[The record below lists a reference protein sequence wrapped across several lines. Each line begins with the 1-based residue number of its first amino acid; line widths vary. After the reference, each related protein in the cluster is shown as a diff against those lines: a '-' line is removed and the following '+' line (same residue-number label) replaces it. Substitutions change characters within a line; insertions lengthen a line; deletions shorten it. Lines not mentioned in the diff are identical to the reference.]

1 LHVLW
6 RNYSFGCVDNCYT
19 FGFQAVL
26 ERGVLTYF
34 NSRADAATG
43 FKRKDFKYLDGAN
56 ILPLESDTSTFVVHF
71 SDSAVH
77 RLSVVNYGETT
88 GQISRQVCFLLYFE
102 TYTHVLSLCALHIC
116 KSWWI

>member
-1 LHVLW
+1 VQRKFSQVLW
-6 RNYSFGCVDNCYT
+6 RNFSFGCVDKCCI

-43 FKRKDFKYLDGAN
+43 VKRKDFKYLDGAN
-56 ILPLESDTSTFVVHF
+56 ILPLECDTSTFVVHF

-88 GQISRQVCFLLYFE
+88 GQISRQVCLLF
-102 TYTHVLSLCALHIC
+102 CF
-116 KSWWI
+116 

>member
-1 LHVLW
+1 MNV
-6 RNYSFGCVDNCYT
+6 RKYYVFC
-19 FGFQAVL
+19 FQAVL

-34 NSRADAATG
+34 GSRADAASG

-56 ILPLESDTSTFVVHF
+56 ILPLECDTSTFVVRF

-88 GQISRQVCFLLYFE
+88 GQISRQVRVLFYSKISNRILLFC
-102 TYTHVLSLCALHIC
+102 VP
-116 KSWWI
+116 